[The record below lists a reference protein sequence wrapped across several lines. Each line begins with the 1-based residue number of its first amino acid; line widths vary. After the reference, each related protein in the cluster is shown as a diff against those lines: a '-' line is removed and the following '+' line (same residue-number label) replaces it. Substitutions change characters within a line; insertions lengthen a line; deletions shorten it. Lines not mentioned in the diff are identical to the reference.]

1 VIEIERA
8 AIWARARIDFAAF
21 AAARHSVRQFTGEP
35 VDPED
40 MRAAIA
46 DAAKSP
52 SVCNRATCMA
62 YVAFSEAA
70 RSRALSF
77 QDGNRGFGHLAGAV
91 AIVVSD
97 MRGFISFGERNQA
110 FVDGGLFAMT
120 LAYALHARGYGACML
135 NWSATAGRD
144 RRMRHALGIPSH
156 HAVVTMM
163 AVGRMPER
171 LSVAASPRRE
181 AAAFMASLD

>member
-8 AIWARARIDFAAF
+8 AVWARARIDFAAF
-21 AAARHSVRQFTGEP
+21 AASRHSVRQFTGEP

-70 RSRALSF
+70 RARALSF

-91 AIVVSD
+91 IIVVSD
-97 MRGFISFGERNQA
+97 MRGFIGFGERNQG
-110 FVDGGLFAMT
+110 FVDGGLFAMS
-120 LAYALHARGYGACML
+120 LAYALHARGYGVCML

-144 RRMRHALGIPSH
+144 RRMRRALGIPSH
-156 HAVVTMM
+156 QAVVTMM

-171 LSVAASPRRE
+171 LRVAASPRRE
-181 AAAFMASLD
+181 AGGFMALLD